1 MSSITYITKKLIP
14 ILLAISA
21 VLFSVPAQA
30 APADQMPVSVTVTVL
45 GEKNSPA
52 PAIPQED
59 VVVHSGNKVLKITG
73 WQPAQGNTPA
83 GQLQLAILI
92 DDNLG
97 TTLVSQQLAELRDF
111 ISLQAPGTLVGV
123 FYAQHGSAYAAAP
136 FTTDHAQAAQ
146 ALRLTLGRAGE
157 SPSLYLSLEDLAK
170 HWPAQSAAR
179 REVLMIGSGND
190 PLNPGYVDPYLD
202 NAIQQVQKAGLNV
215 HALTV
220 SSLRASV
227 SFRGEVSQGK
237 MIQVA
242 ENSGGQSFGDELSAP
257 VSLAP
262 SLNELNRAL
271 ENQYVLTVLIDCSK
285 SRKGELR
292 PIEVRTEEREVKIVA
307 PHQVFVPGP

>member
-1 MSSITYITKKLIP
+1 MSSITKKLIP
-14 ILLAISA
+14 IFLAILA

-30 APADQMPVSVTVTVL
+30 APADQVPVSVTVTVL
-45 GEKNSPA
+45 GDKNSPA

-59 VVVHSGNKVLKITG
+59 VVVRSGNKVLRITG
-73 WQPAQGNTPA
+73 WQPAQANTPA

-92 DDNLG
+92 DENLR
-97 TTLVSQQLAELRDF
+97 TTLIGQQLAELRDY

-136 FTTDHAQAAQ
+136 FTTDHARAAQ
-146 ALRLTLGRAGE
+146 ALELTQGRAGE
-157 SPSLYLSLEDLAK
+157 SPSLYLSLEDLAE
-170 HWPAQSAAR
+170 HWPAQPAAR

-190 PLNPGYVDPYLD
+190 PLNPGYLDPYLD
-202 NAIQQVQKAGLNV
+202 DAIEQVQKAGLNV
-215 HALTV
+215 HALDL
-220 SSLRASV
+220 SGFRASV

-262 SLNELNRAL
+262 YLNELNRAL
-271 ENQYVLTVLIDCSK
+271 ENQYVLTVLIDRSK

-292 PIEVRTEEREVKIVA
+292 PIEIRTEEHNVKIVA
-307 PHQVFVPGP
+307 AHQVFVPGP